1 MSDSNDFPIAPIAK
15 KVDYFVKFG
24 KVEGENRGKNP
35 INPPIEKLDPYYW
48 MRDDSRTDKEIL
60 NHLKL
65 ENDFTEKCTSYL
77 VESQGKIYEELLSHI
92 QETDTTDPVPN
103 GKFEY
108 FSHTIEGLSY
118 PIHCRSCLL
127 YTSPSPRDRQKS
139 RMPSSA

>member
-48 MRDDSRTDKEIL
+48 MRDDSRTDKDIL

-65 ENDFTEKCTSYL
+65 ENDFQEN
-77 VESQGKIYEELLSHI
+77 QLLPKVKLKNLKKK
-92 QETDTTDPVPN
+92 E
-103 GKFEY
+103 
-108 FSHTIEGLSY
+108 
-118 PIHCRSCLL
+118 
-127 YTSPSPRDRQKS
+127 
-139 RMPSSA
+139 